1 VQSAAFCWLIRRP
14 INKPDW
20 SRHGHSSRG
29 KPSHL
34 RQVLR
39 YLALVVAKPAI
50 ELRQEA
56 TDLNCTL
63 TAI

>member
-1 VQSAAFCWLIRRP
+1 
-14 INKPDW
+14 
-20 SRHGHSSRG
+20 
-29 KPSHL
+29 
-34 RQVLR
+34 LR